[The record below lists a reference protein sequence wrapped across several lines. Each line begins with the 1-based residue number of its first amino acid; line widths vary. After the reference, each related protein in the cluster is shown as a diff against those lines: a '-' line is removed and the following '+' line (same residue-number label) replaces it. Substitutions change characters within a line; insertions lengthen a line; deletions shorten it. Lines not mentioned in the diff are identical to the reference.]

1 MRHLIVGLSVTA
13 ACVCGAV
20 PATATDL
27 WQFDF
32 TSPRGNGQFQI
43 NPANF
48 VIPTSAGSPTTFNVV
63 GTNIAIDAGGIFG
76 AVQYGS
82 GSASRTSCTP
92 AECSVTFSVANA
104 VPGFGTYNV
113 LLQLNFERTWVN
125 WTTPSQQTIQMFLSS
140 NPAATSY
147 NWNDVG
153 SVTRTVVSVAPGW
166 LATPANSDWNAPTNW
181 SVGSVPTSTD
191 TPRFGASSATTIDIK
206 QATQVGGLSFLGGAS
221 AYTFNVTG
229 SAGGAASLV
238 VGGAGIDD
246 QSGNRPHFVVGGVS
260 SNLGTLQFTNSA
272 TAGDSFIT
280 TGAFGITRFTG
291 ASSGGTAQLVTNRD
305 GVVDISGLTSSGTA
319 VGSIA
324 GAGGY
329 VLGSKNLTTGS
340 LNTDTEVSGT
350 ISGVGGSLTKVGTGA
365 LTLSGANSYSGGTQ
379 LNGGS
384 LVIGNTGALGSGTLS
399 MANGTTLSF
408 AGSANFAVANNVQI
422 SGTGHFSAPGGTTQ
436 TVQGTISDGGVSG
449 AVAIEGAGTTVFSGA
464 NSYTGGTVINAGTLR
479 LVGAGT
485 LGAVSGSTTVL
496 GGTLDL
502 GGTTQTQNGGFILA
516 GGSIKNGALLSPGDF
531 TVQSGIANIGLDGT
545 GGLTKTGSGTFVL
558 AGTAS
563 YTGATNI
570 NGGVLEVDGLIT
582 GTSAVNLN
590 AGVLMGTGTIDPLTV
605 SINNGATFA
614 PGNGTPGSSMAIVG
628 NLAFQSGAAYLVQ
641 ISPTASSFANV
652 SGVATLGGATV
663 SANFNSGSYVEKRYT
678 ILSAAGGISGTFASL
693 VNTNLPS
700 GFKSSLSYGA
710 NDTYLD
716 LSLDFTPAPGA
727 PNYGAALTIN
737 QKNVAN
743 ALTGFFDTTGGIP
756 MVYGALTPAG
766 LTQASGELA
775 AAPQQTTFNAMGQ
788 FVGLLT
794 VPLVS
799 QRSGVADVG
808 AVAFM
813 EEEGVGTHPSR
824 KLGDAFATFTKAAPA
839 PFVPRWSVWTAGFG
853 GSQSTEGNAV
863 NGSNRTTG
871 SIYGTAV
878 GADYLLTP
886 DTVAGFALA
895 GGGTSF
901 AVGGLGSGRS
911 DLFQAGAYVR
921 HWDGPSYAT
930 AALAYGWQDIT
941 TDRTLMIAGFDRLR
955 AEFNANAYSA
965 RVEGGYRLAAPGLM
979 GASFTPYAGVQFT
992 TFDLPGYAE
1001 RVISGSRTFALAYGA
1016 KLVTDTRS
1024 ELGFRTDQSLAV
1036 PNGVLSLR
1044 GRLAW
1049 ARDFNPDR
1057 SFAATFQSLP
1067 GASFA
1072 VHGASQAPDSALTT
1086 AGAEMSWA
1094 NGWSAA
1100 ATFDGEF
1107 SDVTRSYAGKAVVRY
1122 VW

>member
-1 MRHLIVGLSVTA
+1 M
-13 ACVCGAV
+13 
-20 PATATDL
+20 
-27 WQFDF
+27 
-32 TSPRGNGQFQI
+32 
-43 NPANF
+43 
-48 VIPTSAGSPTTFNVV
+48 
-63 GTNIAIDAGGIFG
+63 
-76 AVQYGS
+76 
-82 GSASRTSCTP
+82 
-92 AECSVTFSVANA
+92 
-104 VPGFGTYNV
+104 
-113 LLQLNFERTWVN
+113 LQLNFERIWAN

-140 NPAATSY
+140 NPTVTSY

-166 LATPANSDWNAPTNW
+166 LATPANSDWNAPANW

-206 QATQVGGLSFLGGAS
+206 QATQVGGLSFLGGAP
-221 AYTFNVTG
+221 AYTFNITG
-229 SAGGAASLV
+229 SAGGAASLD

-260 SNLGTLQFTNSA
+260 NNLGTLQFTNSA
-272 TAGDSFIT
+272 TAGDAFIT
-280 TGAFGITRFTG
+280 TGAFGTTRFTG

-324 GAGGY
+324 GAGSY

-350 ISGVGGSLTKVGTGA
+350 ISGIGGSLTKAGTGA

-408 AGSANFAVANNVQI
+408 AAFANFAIANNIQI

-436 TVQGTISDGGVSG
+436 TVQGTISDGGVPG
-449 AVAIEGAGTTVFSGA
+449 AVAIDGAGTTVFSAA

-479 LVGAGT
+479 LGGAGT
-485 LGAVSGSTTVL
+485 LGAASGSTTVL

-516 GGSIKNGALLSPGDF
+516 GGSIKNGTLLSPADF

-590 AGVLMGTGTIDPLTV
+590 AGVLTGTGTIDPLTV

-652 SGVATLGGATV
+652 SGVATLGGATI
-663 SANFNSGSYVEKRYT
+663 SANFNSGSYVAKRYT

-727 PNYGAALTIN
+727 PNYVTALTIN

-743 ALTGFFDTTGGIP
+743 ALTGFFDATGGIP

-794 VPLVS
+794 DPLISRRNGIAGVS
-799 QRSGVADVG
+799 TAAFAQEAG
-808 AVAFM
+808 A
-813 EEEGVGTHPSR
+813 GTHPSR
-824 KLGDAFATFTKAAPA
+824 KLDDAFAMFTKAPRA
-839 PFVPRWSVWTAGFG
+839 PFVSRWNVWAAGFG
-853 GSQSTEGNAV
+853 GSQSTDGNAV

-1001 RVISGSRTFALAYGA
+1001 RVISGSGAFALAYGA

-1036 PNGVLSLR
+1036 PNGVLTLR

-1107 SDVTRSYAGKAVVRY
+1107 SDVTRSYAGMAVVRY